1 MDKPAATAG
10 LIAILIGI
18 TVIFVSLMPTFRYY
32 SIIGPIV
39 GAMFIVAGIVLVIYG
54 MLKRAKIQ
62 EWRD

>member
-1 MDKPAATAG
+1 MDKAAVTTG

-18 TVIFVSLMPTFRYY
+18 TAIFVSSIPAFRYY

-54 MLKRAKIQ
+54 LLKK
-62 EWRD
+62 